1 MFIALKKSMAAS
13 VLLTALALVSCNAT
27 TQQES
32 VTGQTD
38 VDASTANPEKLVV
51 ALLPDESVS
60 TVIQNN
66 QSLKEHLENE
76 LDKEVELFV
85 STDYSSMIEA
95 MSRGRLDLA
104 YFGPLSYVLAKTK
117 SDIEPFAA
125 LMKDGETTYQAIIVT
140 HAESGID
147 SLDDIADKVMA
158 FGDPASTSSHLIPKS
173 MLVERADLTAGE
185 AYEEVFLGA
194 HDAVAIAVQN
204 QNADAGG
211 LSKPIFEALVDK
223 GVIDPATV
231 IVLDESD
238 PYPQYPWA
246 MRSDLDPALKE
257 QISSAF
263 LDLQD
268 ETVLDPFNAD
278 GFGAIEDTDYDVL
291 RQMTTLLGLDIE
303 ELAQ

>member
-1 MFIALKKSMAAS
+1 MLATLKKAIPAS
-13 VLLTALALVSCNAT
+13 ILLTILALAGCNST
-27 TQQES
+27 TQQDS
-32 VTGQTD
+32 TTGQTD
-38 VDASTANPEKLVV
+38 GDLSKANPSKLIV
-51 ALLPDESVS
+51 ALLPDESAS

-66 QSLKEHLENE
+66 QALKEHLEEE
-76 LDKEVELFV
+76 LNKEVELFV

-125 LMKDGETTYQAIIVT
+125 LMKDGETTYRAVIIT
-140 HAESGID
+140 HVDSGID
-147 SLDDIADKVMA
+147 SLNDISGKVMA
-158 FGDPASTSSHLIPKS
+158 FGDPASTSSHLIPKT
-173 MLVERADLTAGE
+173 MLADRANIKSGE

-194 HDAVAIAVQN
+194 HDAVALAVQN

-211 LSKPIFEALVDK
+211 LSKPIFEALVST
-223 GVIDPATV
+223 GTIDSKTV
-231 IVLDESD
+231 VVLDESD

-246 MRSDLDPALKE
+246 MRSDLDPELKE
-257 QISSAF
+257 DIRSAF

-268 ETVLDPFNAD
+268 EAVLAPFKAE
-278 GFGAIEDTDYDVL
+278 GFGAIRDEDYDVL
-291 RQMTTLLGLDIE
+291 RDMTSLLGLNIE

>member
-13 VLLTALALVSCNAT
+13 ILLAALALVSCNAT
-27 TQQES
+27 TQQNS
-32 VTGQTD
+32 ATGQTEA
-38 VDASTANPEKLVV
+38 DASKADPEKLVV

-60 TVIQNN
+60 TVIQNS
-66 QSLKEHLENE
+66 QGLKEHLENE

-104 YFGPLSYVLAKTK
+104 YFGPLSYVLAKTR

-147 SLDDIADKVMA
+147 SLDEIAGKVMA

-173 MLVERADLTAGE
+173 MLVERVDLVAGE

-204 QNADAGG
+204 QNADVGG
-211 LSKPIFEALVDK
+211 LSKPIFETLVDK
-223 GVIDPATV
+223 GVIDPETV
-231 IVLDESD
+231 IVLEESD

-257 QISSAF
+257 KISSAF

-268 ETVLDPFNAD
+268 ETVLDAFNAD
-278 GFGAIEDTDYDVL
+278 GFGAIEDADYDVL
-291 RQMTTLLGLDIE
+291 RQMTTLLDLNIE

>member
-1 MFIALKKSMAAS
+1 MFMALKKSMAAS
-13 VLLTALALVSCNAT
+13 VLWAALALVGCNAT
-27 TQQES
+27 TQQDS

-38 VDASTANPEKLVV
+38 VDASKANPEKLVV

-66 QSLKEHLENE
+66 QGLKDHLENE

-85 STDYSSMIEA
+85 SADYSSMIEA

-104 YFGPLSYVLAKTK
+104 YFGPLSYVLAKTR

-125 LMKDGETTYQAIIVT
+125 LMKDGETTYHAVIVT
-140 HAESGID
+140 HAESGLD
-147 SLDDIADKVMA
+147 SLDDIAGKVMA

-223 GVIDPATV
+223 GVIDPETV

-246 MRSDLDPALKE
+246 MRSDLDPALKD

-268 ETVLDPFNAD
+268 ETVLEPFNAD
-278 GFGAIEDTDYDVL
+278 GFGAIEDADYDVL
-291 RQMTTLLGLDIE
+291 RQMTTLLGLEIE